1 MDAKSLRA
9 AADST
14 LKWQIQEVEGQLS
27 ELRQELVMRA
37 GRDSE
42 ANETIRI
49 QAQALIKEKQK
60 IESLEQQVA
69 SLENLNPNAP
79 ACQIHL
85 HASRDEQVASL
96 ENLNPNAP
104 ACQIHLHASE
114 PRDGQ
119 VASLLEQVRIS
130 QEGLETARGESGNRE
145 AALREVSQ
153 ARDKAIGN

>member
-69 SLENLNPNAP
+69 SLET
-79 ACQIHL
+79 
-85 HASRDEQVASL
+85 
-96 ENLNPNAP
+96 LNPNAP

-130 QEGLETARGESGNRE
+130 QEGLETARGESGKKE